1 MFTLSIVTP
10 EKVTFDGEV
19 RSLIAPGTE
28 GYLGV
33 HTGHASLI
41 TALKPG
47 KIEFQDADDNL
58 HLLAVSRGFLEVSD
72 NVATLLA
79 DAVEFA
85 EQIDIERARTAFGR
99 LQEELNIDP
108 AKDPDIDQQAI
119 REGLERA
126 INRIRIYEE
135 SH

>member
-1 MFTLSIVTP
+1 MFRLSIVTP
-10 EKVTFDGEV
+10 EKVTFEGEV
-19 RSLIAPGTE
+19 RSLVAPGTE

-33 HTGHASLI
+33 LTGHASLI
-41 TALKPG
+41 TGLKPG
-47 KIEFQDADDNL
+47 KIEFRDTEDNL

-85 EQIDIERARTAFGR
+85 EQIDIERARSTFGR
-99 LQEELNIDP
+99 LQEALNIDP
-108 AKDPDIDQQAI
+108 AKDPDIDYQAVK
-119 REGLERA
+119 EALERA

>member
-10 EKVTFDGEV
+10 EKVTFEGEV
-19 RSLIAPGTE
+19 RSLVAPGSE
-28 GYLGV
+28 GYLGIL
-33 HTGHASLI
+33 TGHASLI
-41 TALKPG
+41 TALKAG
-47 KIEFQDADDNL
+47 KIEFTDADDNL

-79 DAVEFA
+79 EAVEFA

-108 AKDPDIDQQAI
+108 AEDESVNQHEI
-119 REGLERA
+119 RASLERA
-126 INRIRIYEE
+126 INRIRIYEQT
-135 SH
+135 H